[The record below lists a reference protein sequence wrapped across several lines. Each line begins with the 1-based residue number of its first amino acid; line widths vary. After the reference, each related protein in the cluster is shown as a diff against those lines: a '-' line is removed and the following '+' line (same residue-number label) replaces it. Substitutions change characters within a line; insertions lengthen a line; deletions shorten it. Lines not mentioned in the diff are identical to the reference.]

1 MLSGR
6 LNAIRLRSGAQ
17 PEKAIWQQTISI
29 FQEILWNQAI
39 PNIQPQLTM
48 LAGRQQKSLCLKTNF
63 SRDAPLASVF
73 LPELDYLRLVIMPL
87 NGAIKLLRWLF
98 CSLHKHSASR
108 PNWVWHIFKFFGAL
122 SFFHPLR
129 HSARPPF
136 INFSFRC
143 SSRLSFGYKRPPL
156 VSRRQACSPII
167 LIKFS
172 FPLYRLLTG

>member
-1 MLSGR
+1 MARTLSGR

-29 FQEILWNQAI
+29 FKEILWNQAI

-63 SRDAPLASVF
+63 SRDPPLASVF

-108 PNWVWHIFKFFGAL
+108 LNWVWHIFKFFGAL
-122 SFFHPLR
+122 SFFILFAIQRGLLLLISPSVVLAAYR
-129 HSARPPF
+129 WLQKAA
-136 INFSFRC
+136 
-143 SSRLSFGYKRPPL
+143 
-156 VSRRQACSPII
+156 ACV
-167 LIKFS
+167 
-172 FPLYRLLTG
+172 